1 MGERVT
7 PILIFLG
14 VAWSKWRDS
23 YGIFRHPVSHCNKNK
38 MFLWFVTRI
47 QTNLIFHVTF
57 RTLTECMIFHLNIT
71 WKHISKRW
79 QHVCYSIYLSIFHV
93 YFLLTCCSFFLSSLR
108 RCYTTA
114 LLTGNPLV
122 MHQVPLEVVH
132 WNGEV
137 GSGICNWNFYL
148 LIWMLGLCSIDG
160 REVVGAVQN
169 VGIFVLAGRLLCTW
183 HTVSM

>member
-1 MGERVT
+1 MKRQ
-7 PILIFLG
+7 L
-14 VAWSKWRDS
+14 R
-23 YGIFRHPVSHCNKNK
+23 N
-38 MFLWFVTRI
+38 I
-47 QTNLIFHVTF
+47 QTSCEPLQQKQNVSLICDTNSDKFNISRNF
-57 RTLTECMIFHLNIT
+57 QNFDWMYDFPLNIT

-108 RCYTTA
+108 QCYTTA

-132 WNGEV
+132 WNGKV